1 MTNGGGGTPS
11 IEGHISRHV
20 KGAGVTYAAT
30 ETCTPLYSY
39 GKRHS
44 SHMCR
49 ELHPLQGTH
58 STYSLLLTHTGKTPP
73 HKRHTQSGPMLLPR
87 RTRSPLLNRNLAGGA
102 PQPVTQEGSCPSGLD
117 SASGTSG
124 GRGVNTEAGT
134 VMARE
139 IHSAVLERGELAP
152 RTPGHKRGQGP

>member
-1 MTNGGGGTPS
+1 MKPAVSPNPLSPGSENPELWACDKRGGGTPS

-87 RTRSPLLNRNLAGGA
+87 RTCSRRRVPRPCSTGIWL
-102 PQPVTQEGSCPSGLD
+102 
-117 SASGTSG
+117 
-124 GRGVNTEAGT
+124 
-134 VMARE
+134 
-139 IHSAVLERGELAP
+139 GELHSQSPRRAP
-152 RTPGHKRGQGP
+152 VPLAWTLHLGPQADVA